1 MEQSDNGDQQALV
14 ETELAGKLILHWG
27 VEGGVNYEGGWRLPG
42 GPCRPEG
49 TVEYKKRALQ
59 TPFRCTR
66 AGCPTS
72 QPWLLQHPLTP
83 ARCCCR
89 TEGGVQRVRI
99 SLNNEEASDYLNF
112 VIKDTSADI
121 WCALAKRASLC

>member
-1 MEQSDNGDQQALV
+1 MEQSDSGDQQALV

-59 TPFRCTR
+59 TPFRCAG
-66 AGCPTS
+66 AGCPNLSALAAAAPTDTC
-72 QPWLLQHPLTP
+72 QVLLQ
-83 ARCCCR
+83 
-89 TEGGVQRVRI
+89 
-99 SLNNEEASDYLNF
+99 D
-112 VIKDTSADI
+112 
-121 WCALAKRASLC
+121 